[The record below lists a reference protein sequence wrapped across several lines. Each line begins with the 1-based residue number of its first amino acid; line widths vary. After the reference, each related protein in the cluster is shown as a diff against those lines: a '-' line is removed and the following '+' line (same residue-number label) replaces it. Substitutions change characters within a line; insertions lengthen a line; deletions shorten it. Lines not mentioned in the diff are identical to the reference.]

1 MGIKAFID
9 SQVRLS
15 RQFDKLLPDRYTIDG
30 NYDYR
35 ATLVPKYLKNDLII
49 YDVGGGKNPY
59 LDPERK
65 EQLHATVIGVDVSL
79 HELNQAPAGSY
90 DEVICADIMTY
101 RGKRDAD
108 IVLCQ
113 ALLEHVKDVEK
124 AFRSLSGIL
133 KPGGLAILFGP
144 NRNSLYARMNRVL
157 PQSIKSF
164 ALHAIFPAAS
174 RNQGFPA
181 YYNKCTPAD
190 FRKMSE
196 QYNLSVVEERYYYIS
211 SYFSFFFPL
220 YLVWRLWLLLLIA
233 FRKERAAETFS
244 MVLQKGNSAMRI
256 ERVQR

>member
-90 DEVICADIMTY
+90 DEVICADIMNY
-101 RGKRDAD
+101 QGK
-108 IVLCQ
+108 
-113 ALLEHVKDVEK
+113 
-124 AFRSLSGIL
+124 
-133 KPGGLAILFGP
+133 
-144 NRNSLYARMNRVL
+144 
-157 PQSIKSF
+157 
-164 ALHAIFPAAS
+164 
-174 RNQGFPA
+174 
-181 YYNKCTPAD
+181 
-190 FRKMSE
+190 
-196 QYNLSVVEERYYYIS
+196 
-211 SYFSFFFPL
+211 
-220 YLVWRLWLLLLIA
+220 
-233 FRKERAAETFS
+233 
-244 MVLQKGNSAMRI
+244 
-256 ERVQR
+256 